1 LTVIAQDVFTT
12 AMTLMDEAS
21 EDGTF
26 AGFSDEYKNKSW
38 ILLTM
43 LQSEL
48 LEPNV
53 IPQAVTGS
61 ANAMQLDDKT
71 CLTVLPYGLA
81 AHLLLTEDPDRASF
95 YNARYDELKLKIP
108 SSIVAIQSVYNLD
121 ETEIVTPDP
130 NTIVY
135 DGGSFLNP
143 GTIVY
148 DGGDF

>member
-1 LTVIAQDVFTT
+1 
-12 AMTLMDEAS
+12 MDEAS

-43 LQSEL
+43 LQAEL

-53 IPQAVTGS
+53 IPLAITNNLSVL
-61 ANAMQLDDKT
+61 QLDDKT

-81 AHLLLTEDPDRASF
+81 AHLLLTEDQNRSSF
-95 YNARYDELKLKIP
+95 FNARYDELKLKIP

-121 ETEIVTPDP
+121 ETEITATPIGVP
-130 NTIVY
+130 IE
-135 DGGSFLNP
+135 GGSFLDP
-143 GTIVY
+143 DHGTY